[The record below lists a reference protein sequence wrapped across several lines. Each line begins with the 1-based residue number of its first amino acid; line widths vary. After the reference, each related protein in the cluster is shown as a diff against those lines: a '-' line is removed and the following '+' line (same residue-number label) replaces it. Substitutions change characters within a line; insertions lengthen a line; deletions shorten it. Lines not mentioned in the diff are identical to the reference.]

1 MPAALQHALEQL
13 RLEGA
18 IFFRS
23 EWTEGFAFE
32 SVPNAAAGALHPGA
46 ERLIVFH
53 IVACGSCWVSG
64 DDGERH
70 WAGPGDVIVIPY
82 GDRHDIGGE
91 TPADRVSVLSLMD
104 TPPWSVLP
112 VIRHGG
118 GGERTDIVCGYL
130 HSTDPLFD
138 PALRVFPSAFVVR
151 VPPGPASGWIQASID
166 YALEDGPPSNASTS
180 VISTRLPELV
190 LIEVLR
196 LHLATAPAADH
207 GWLAALHDPV
217 LAPALALLHREP
229 ERHWTVAELASAAAV
244 SRSLLDERFRQVLG
258 RSPIKYLT
266 EWRMHLAE
274 ELLATTEMGVVAVA
288 RPRRLRL
295 RRSVQPRV
303 QARARTVAE
312 SLAGGA
318 TSRYG
323 DVEPLGERRAREART
338 GTRELRA
345 RIPQRVVGI
354 RFVACTHDRAR
365 ATPAGFEELRHL
377 DDVLDRGPATS
388 GGASTLAAG
397 TGASAVARSTSASA
411 TVRAATSCER
421 MSGT

>member
-1 MPAALQHALEQL
+1 MSVQANPGGENDSGTAGVDQDATDVPAPDPSQAMLHSALEQL

-23 EWTEGFAFE
+23 EWTDAFAFE
-32 SVPNAAAGALHPGA
+32 SVPNTVAGALHPGA
-46 ERLIVFH
+46 VRLIVFH
-53 IVACGSCWVSG
+53 IVAQGSCWVAG

-104 TPPWSVLP
+104 TPPWSELP

-138 PALRVFPSAFVVR
+138 PAMRVFPSAFVVR
-151 VPPGPASGWIQASID
+151 VPPGPASGWIQASIA
-166 YALEDGPPSNASTS
+166 YALEGGPPTNASTS
-180 VISTRLPELV
+180 VITTRLPELV

-207 GWLAALHDPV
+207 GWLGALHDPV

-229 ERHWTVAELASAAAV
+229 ERHWTVAELASAASV

-274 ELLATTEMGVVAVA
+274 ELLATTETGVVAVA
-288 RPRRLRL
+288 H
-295 RRSVQPRV
+295 RV
-303 QARARTVAE
+303 GYESEEAFSRAFK
-312 SLAGGA
+312 
-318 TSRYG
+318 
-323 DVEPLGERRAREART
+323 RAH
-338 GTRELRA
+338 GLSPSHWRA
-345 RIPQRVVGI
+345 
-354 RFVACTHDRAR
+354 AR
-365 ATPAGFEELRHL
+365 ATP
-377 DDVLDRGPATS
+377 
-388 GGASTLAAG
+388 LAPREHA
-397 TGASAVARSTSASA
+397 
-411 TVRAATSCER
+411 
-421 MSGT
+421 